1 MKPRSTQSSNDHN
14 HRMISDDEIAVAKN
28 RFQANISNGIAVL
41 VKHGYSRAR
50 AVALILDQIRQTEAP
65 PSDNEVS
72 LSIWKLFQ

>member
-1 MKPRSTQSSNDHN
+1 
-14 HRMISDDEIAVAKN
+14 MISDDEIAVAKN

-41 VKHGYSRAR
+41 VFKHGYSRAR
-50 AVALILDQIRQTEAP
+50 AVALILDQIRQTDAP